1 MVSSKL
7 VRGAECVPRESQA
20 VRGSGERASCSAEG
34 CGEVLHGRIG
44 GRPPKARV
52 LDYRRR
58 QLLRGS
64 KRFEF
69 GVDSRRL
76 QIGIVGL
83 SATRGAHQ
91 DSERLAASRNQQR
104 VRTGEHSRA
113 SAAKDLAAVACPQRP
128 DQSPEVTKPAQTA
141 RGALAIARHLLLITW
156 RSKGGST
163 QDPRSMR
170 PPIIFRIQWFS
181 HSDPS
186 DCETSLS
193 NKVPHSRL

>member
-83 SATRGAHQ
+83 LHQ
-91 DSERLAASRNQQR
+91 ETNSVFVL
-104 VRTGEHSRA
+104 
-113 SAAKDLAAVACPQRP
+113 
-128 DQSPEVTKPAQTA
+128 TKPAQTA